1 MLQSKISKLVL
12 WIAVFAVIGFADAS
26 FVTLK
31 NLRGETVPCSILEGC
46 DTVLQSEYSRLFGQ
60 SVALWGALYYGIII
74 LLIAV
79 FLVRQRKDILKSMV
93 LLTALG
99 SIMSV
104 YFIFLQFFIIK
115 AVCLYCLVSAGSSFL
130 LFGLS
135 ITAMTTIYKTKS

>member
-26 FVTLK
+26 FVALK
-31 NLRGETVPCSILEGC
+31 NLRGETVPCSILKGC

-60 SVALWGALYYGIII
+60 PVALWGALYYGIII

-79 FLVRQRKDILKSMV
+79 FLVRQRKDILKSIV

-104 YFIFLQFFIIK
+104 YFLFLQFFIIK
-115 AVCLYCLVSAGSSFL
+115 AVCLYCLVSAICFFS
-130 LFGLS
+130 LFALS
-135 ITAMTTIYKTKS
+135 VIATRTISISDK